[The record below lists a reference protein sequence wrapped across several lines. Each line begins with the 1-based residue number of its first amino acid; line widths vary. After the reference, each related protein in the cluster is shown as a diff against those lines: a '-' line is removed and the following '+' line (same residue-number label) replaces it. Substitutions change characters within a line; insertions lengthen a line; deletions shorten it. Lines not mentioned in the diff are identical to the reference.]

1 MLREEVEQKNS
12 PEINEDMKMCIRGID
27 NASQQLSALLD
38 NLLEWTRAQR
48 GKISI
53 SPSVINLSSLVES
66 MIPVY
71 EPTFQK
77 KGITFAS
84 DIYKELH
91 VFADRNMLHTVLRN
105 LISNAIKFTPTGG
118 QISIGARKYSTNMT
132 TIALTD
138 TGIGMSE
145 EVRRRLFDNS
155 GFTTYGT
162 SGEKGTG
169 LGLGL
174 CKDFIE
180 LNNGQI
186 RVQSVLGKGSTFL
199 IYLPSSDAQ
208 ILAPKQYTITHV

>member
-1 MLREEVEQKNS
+1 
-12 PEINEDMKMCIRGID
+12 MCIRGID

-38 NLLEWTRAQR
+38 NLLEWSRTQR
-48 GKISI
+48 GKVSI
-53 SPSVINLSSLVES
+53 SPSVINLSSLVET

-71 EPTFQK
+71 EPTFHK

-84 DIYKELH
+84 DISTEIH
-91 VFADRNMLHTVLRN
+91 VLADRNMLHTVLRN

-145 EVRRRLFDNS
+145 EVRRKLFDNS

-162 SGEKGTG
+162 NGEKGTG

-199 IYLPSSDAQ
+199 IYLPSSDA
-208 ILAPKQYTITHV
+208 